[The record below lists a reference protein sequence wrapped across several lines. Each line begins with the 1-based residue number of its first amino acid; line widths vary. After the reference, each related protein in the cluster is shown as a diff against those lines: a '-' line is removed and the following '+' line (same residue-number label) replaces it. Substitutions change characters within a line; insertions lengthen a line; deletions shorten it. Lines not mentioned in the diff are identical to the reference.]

1 MSDRR
6 QRDYDLFNNIPSGVA
21 VYEARDNGNDFV
33 FVEFNHT
40 AEKIEGIERKSLIGK
55 SIKEYFP
62 QVEEFGFFKVLQE
75 VWKTGEPQ
83 HHPLSLYKDTR
94 VQGWRENYVYKLPDG
109 EIVAVYNDVASL
121 HEKENAL
128 QTRQAQLNTLLSFSE
143 DLYVLKD
150 EHGIYKM
157 VNPAFCKFLGRE
169 EHEIIGRT
177 DYDLFPAAEADRYRQ
192 DDKRIMASGVPQ
204 TQEEEISGEG
214 ELARW
219 LHVKKVPIV
228 NESRQVL
235 GVLCSVRDIS
245 KRKTIEDALRA
256 SEAMLNEVFRAA
268 PMGVSFVKDRVIQWV
283 NESLCTMLGFSPEE
297 LVGQSTRI
305 LYGNDEE
312 FQRVGDLFYPQIIN
326 DGFGELDTRFCHKD
340 GYLLDIHLRSS
351 PLGKGMQQQGLV
363 FTALDISSRV
373 AAERALKLA
382 HTELE
387 KRVQERTEELEE
399 ANIAL
404 KVLLQHRGKEK
415 NEVEEKV
422 IASVH
427 EFVFPFLEKIQKT
440 DSLRM
445 VELHAH
451 SLRKVL
457 EEVVE
462 PFAKN
467 IIEKD
472 LRLTPR
478 EIQVAALVRHGRTTQ
493 EIAEM
498 MELSQRTIETY
509 RDNLRRKFDI
519 KNKNINLR
527 SYLLS
532 FGLGGTD
539 G

>member
-1 MSDRR
+1 MTDKRHH
-6 QRDYDLFNNIPSGVA
+6 YDLFNNIPSGVA

-33 FVEFNHT
+33 FVDFNHT
-40 AEKIEGIERKSLIGK
+40 AEKIDGLERKSLIGK
-55 SIKEYFP
+55 SIKECFP
-62 QVEEFGFFKVLQE
+62 EVEKFGFFKVLQE
-75 VWKTGEPQ
+75 VWKTGIPH
-83 HHPLSLYKDTR
+83 HHPLSLYKDR
-94 VQGWRENYVYKLPDG
+94 RIEGWRENYVYKLPSG
-109 EIVAVYNDVASL
+109 EIVAVYNDVTPL

-128 QTRQAQLNTLLSFSE
+128 QTRQAQLSTLLSFSE
-143 DLYVLKD
+143 DMYVLKD
-150 EHGIYKM
+150 AKGIYKM
-157 VNPAFCKFLGRE
+157 VNPAFCRFLGRE
-169 EHEIIGRT
+169 EHEIIGKT

-192 DDKRIMASGVPQ
+192 DDNRIMASGVPQ
-204 TQEEEISGEG
+204 TQDEKVSGEG

-228 NESRQVL
+228 NESRQIL

-245 KRKTIEDALRA
+245 ERKTIEDALRA
-256 SEAMLNEVFRAA
+256 SETMLNEVLHAT
-268 PMGVSFVKDRVIQWV
+268 PMGVGIVKDRVIQWV
-283 NESLCTMLGFSPEE
+283 NASFCAMLGFSPEE

-305 LYGNDEE
+305 LYENDEE
-312 FQRVGDLFYPQIIN
+312 FQRVGEMFYPQIAK
-326 DGFGELDTRFCHKD
+326 DGFGALDTRFCRKD
-340 GYLLDIHLRSS
+340 EYLLDIHLRSS
-351 PLGKGMQQQGLV
+351 PIQEGVLQQRIV
-363 FTALDISSRV
+363 FTAMDVSNRV
-373 AAERALKLA
+373 AAERALTQA
-382 HTELE
+382 HDKLE

-399 ANIAL
+399 ANVAL

-445 VELHAH
+445 VELHVH
-451 SLRKVL
+451 SLRKIL
-457 EEVVE
+457 EEIVE

-478 EIQVAALVRHGRTTQ
+478 EIQVASLVRHGRTTQ

-498 MELSQRTIETY
+498 MGLSRRTIETY
-509 RDNLRRKFDI
+509 RDNLRRKFNI
-519 KNKNINLR
+519 KNKNTNLR

-532 FGLGGTD
+532 VGLEVSD